1 MSSSDDDGLGN
12 DYGLGNDD
20 LFFLGHEPG
29 GVRGGPAEMFVEND
43 GEMGYKIM
51 QTDPD
56 FDEFVKK
63 AETSSANADKRDAEK
78 VKAVQKSLKK
88 SQRAKNV
95 KAAAAAQAIL
105 DQAAKAAQAIL
116 DQAAAAKAIR
126 DQAAAAKAIR
136 DQAAAAQA
144 AAAAVQAAHAVQ
156 AADVALSESGMQIE
170 FQRFKLE
177 ADRVPNREEIRNVY
191 SYYSQSPEIQLIINK
206 FIANPS
212 QFPPFGGDYQK
223 AAEAAARWQQT
234 QSGRRGGY
242 KSKSKSKSKKYR
254 YNKKSKTNKRHRTR
268 SKSRSNRRSRK

>member
-43 GEMGYKIM
+43 GEMGYQIM

-63 AETSSANADKRDAEK
+63 AETSTAKADKRDAEK

-88 SQRAKNV
+88 SQRAKDV

-105 DQAAKAAQAIL
+105 DQAAKAAAAQAIL

-126 DQAAAAKAIR
+126 DQAAAKAIR

-144 AAAAVQAAHAVQ
+144 AAAQAASAAH
-156 AADVALSESGMQIE
+156 AADVALSESGMQTE

-191 SYYSQSPEIQLIINK
+191 SYHSQSPEIQLIINK

-212 QFPPFGGDYQK
+212 HFPPFGGDYQK
-223 AAEAAARWQQT
+223 AAEAAGRWQQT
-234 QSGRRGGY
+234 QSGRKGGY

>member
-1 MSSSDDDGLGN
+1 
-12 DYGLGNDD
+12 
-20 LFFLGHEPG
+20 
-29 GVRGGPAEMFVEND
+29 
-43 GEMGYKIM
+43 M
-51 QTDPD
+51 QT
-56 FDEFVKK
+56 
-63 AETSSANADKRDAEK
+63 
-78 VKAVQKSLKK
+78 
-88 SQRAKNV
+88 
-95 KAAAAAQAIL
+95 
-105 DQAAKAAQAIL
+105 
-116 DQAAAAKAIR
+116 
-126 DQAAAAKAIR
+126 
-136 DQAAAAQA
+136 
-144 AAAAVQAAHAVQ
+144 
-156 AADVALSESGMQIE
+156 E

-223 AAEAAARWQQT
+223 AAEAAGRWQQT